1 MRESEMNKVH
11 GKKANQLVYDYKI
24 SHLDIIPTPS
34 KLTADQVFHKYIRR
48 YNTYSKKGV
57 NQWKY

>member
-1 MRESEMNKVH
+1 MNKVH
-11 GKKANQLVYDYKI
+11 GKKPNQLVLDYKI

-34 KLTADQVFHKYIRR
+34 KLTAGQVFHKYTRR
-48 YNTYSKKGV
+48 YNTYAKKGV